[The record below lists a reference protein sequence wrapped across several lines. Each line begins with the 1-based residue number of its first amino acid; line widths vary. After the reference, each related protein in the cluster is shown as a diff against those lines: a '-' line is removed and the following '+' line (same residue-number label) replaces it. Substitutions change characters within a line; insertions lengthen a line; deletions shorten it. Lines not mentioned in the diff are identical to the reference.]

1 MCRRVV
7 KIISSSCARFF
18 AGSNTRARKLLPPP
32 ISPQGEGLAAAH
44 GGPAPVGRRPALVT
58 AQAASAIRG
67 VISGKSIT
75 GCATRLK

>member
-1 MCRRVV
+1 MRLELAHDALEGRVPV
-7 KIISSSCARFF
+7 TGHGF
-18 AGSNTRARKLLPPP
+18 
-32 ISPQGEGLAAAH
+32 AAAH